1 MYQAIQISKIMLSKN
16 QSTISSQFSIKHT
29 ITFCSTWSF
38 FWEKMDQKVKGDEVK
53 DQITTTFSEASN
65 SGVTYSEI
73 LVVANVKLALFQL

>member
-1 MYQAIQISKIMLSKN
+1 
-16 QSTISSQFSIKHT
+16 
-29 ITFCSTWSF
+29 
-38 FWEKMDQKVKGDEVK
+38 MDQKVKGDEVK

>member
-16 QSTISSQFSIKHT
+16 QSTISSQFSIKNT
-29 ITFCSTWSF
+29 ITFCSTWRF
-38 FWEKMDQKVKGDEVK
+38 FWEKMDQKFKDDEVK